1 MAQKLNNCLALL
13 FSVASLLCFSQEEIE
28 GVRPPVYKDHK
39 SDTSFKNFSHLKHEV
54 AKAQINALRNGAL
67 LVRLKTNENAIVK
80 LKAAGNFD
88 LAAQLERETYL
99 TNKQIVRGF
108 VKEFNFCPVYFF
120 YSTYSDSVKH
130 KNPEGIFL
138 DTNLVLNPNIKCTV
152 SFYLI
157 AENSGI
163 YDSSLGIV
171 PEEQAEKAKETGSL
185 TKNVAIVV
193 KNRYYIQLHKPFP
206 YFQKGYKM
214 SIYSSYVRKF
224 NNQLKEF
231 YKKNM
236 SSGTA
241 PHVKQYVY

>member
-1 MAQKLNNCLALL
+1 MARRLNNYLILL
-13 FSVASLLCFSQEEIE
+13 FILTSVFCFSQEEIE

-39 SDTSFKNFSHLKHEV
+39 NDSSFKNFNHLKHEV
-54 AKAQINALRNGAL
+54 AKAQINALKKGAL
-67 LVRLKTNENAIVK
+67 LVRLKTNESAISK
-80 LKAAGNFD
+80 LKAAGNYD
-88 LAAQLERETYL
+88 LAAQIERETFL

-108 VKEFNFCPVYFF
+108 TKEFNFCPVYFF

-130 KNPEGIFL
+130 KNTEGIFL
-138 DTNLVLNPNIKCTV
+138 DTTLALNPNIRCNAN
-152 SFYLI
+152 FYLI
-157 AENSGI
+157 AENNGI

-171 PEEQAEKAKETGSL
+171 PEEQAEKAKETGTL

-224 NNQLKEF
+224 NNHLNEF

-236 SSGTA
+236 SSGTV
-241 PHVKQYVY
+241 PHLQQYVY

>member
-1 MAQKLNNCLALL
+1 MVQKLNNYL
-13 FSVASLLCFSQEEIE
+13 FFICIFLSLICKAQQEVE

-39 SDTSFKNFSHLKHEV
+39 SDSSFKNFNHLKQEV
-54 AKAQINALRNGAL
+54 AKAQINALKNGAL
-67 LVRLKTNENAIVK
+67 LVRLKTSESTISK
-80 LKAAGNFD
+80 LKAAGNYD
-88 LAAQLERETYL
+88 LAAQVERETYL

-108 VKEFNFCPVYFF
+108 TKEFNFCPVYFF

-138 DTNLVLNPNIKCTV
+138 DTNLVLNPNIRCTAT
-152 SFYLI
+152 FYLI

-171 PEEQAEKAKETGSL
+171 PEEQADKAKETGTL

-214 SIYSSYVRKF
+214 SAYSTYVKKF
-224 NNQLKEF
+224 NTQLKEF